1 MHATLLC
8 FLMRVL
14 EIELGCSSCCGKHL
28 IDTKLSSNP
37 ETFRHFFV
45 PNQIALENL
54 AKTKKQTYIKILFPV
69 PYILSIEY
77 GSQP

>member
-1 MHATLLC
+1 MIW
-8 FLMRVL
+8 VL
-14 EIELGCSSCCGKHL
+14 EIELGCSSFCGKHL

-69 PYILSIEY
+69 PYMLSTEY